1 MASANV
7 LDWKKSKV
15 GSVEL
20 PAEVFELP
28 WRVDLAQALVR
39 WQLASRRA
47 GTHNTKRR
55 GDVSGGGKKPYKQ
68 KGTGNAR
75 RGSQRSPLIR
85 GGAVVFGPS
94 PRDYSYELPKKF
106 KRKGVATVL
115 SKLLKDGNL
124 FVVGDMKST
133 EGKAKELSERLKKFG
148 VEKAVL
154 IDSKKD
160 TNFSRAARNLKN
172 YRYYAAAG
180 LNVYDMMRY
189 GNVVLTK
196 ESIADVVSRCMGT
209 TGGEK

>member
-7 LDWKKSKV
+7 LDWKKGKV
-15 GSVEL
+15 GSVDL
-20 PAEVFELP
+20 PDEVFGLP
-28 WRVDLAQALVR
+28 WRVDIAQALVR
-39 WQLASRRA
+39 WQLASRRQ
-47 GTHNTKRR
+47 GTHNTKKR

-106 KRKGVATVL
+106 KRKGVGTVL

-124 FVVGDMKST
+124 FVVSDMKSS
-133 EGKAKELSERLKKFG
+133 EGKAKELCERLKKFG

-154 IDSKKD
+154 VDAKKD
-160 TNFSRAARNLKN
+160 TNFGRAARNLKN
-172 YRYYAAAG
+172 YRYYAAEG

-196 ESIADVVSRCMGT
+196 ESVAAVVSRCMGA
-209 TGGEK
+209 GGDK